1 MIEVESDAAP
11 GCRGMRRKPKPV
23 VVPMRPVPQGYTGDR
38 ARCPACGDD
47 GAGVVGV
54 IALRL
59 VFRCGACGVKF
70 HRATATLAD
79 LAAR

>member
-1 MIEVESDAAP
+1 
-11 GCRGMRRKPKPV
+11 
-23 VVPMRPVPQGYTGDR
+23 MRPVPQGYTAHL

-59 VFRCGACGVKF
+59 VFRCGQCGVRF
-70 HRATATLAD
+70 HRSEPALVD
-79 LAAR
+79 VFAR

>member
-1 MIEVESDAAP
+1 
-11 GCRGMRRKPKPV
+11 MRRKPKPA
-23 VVPMRPVPQGYTGDR
+23 VVPMRPVPQGYTASR

-70 HRATATLAD
+70 HRSDAVLAD
-79 LAAR
+79 VGAH